1 MKQNKTLYISIA
13 VVVVVI
19 VASVFFSMRN
29 TAKAPTENET
39 ADTTSTATKDTETIK
54 TENGYKKTTWEDML
68 PTVKGLLSLQFENAD
83 IEKKHPVKIVAKG
96 DVTGD
101 GTMEAIVSLGNG
113 GVNSDMQTLVMID
126 KGTIQTAQFILS
138 DGTKSTQVF
147 FPTIDNTTG
156 GVVFR
161 LDPARKLVYAG
172 SFMNSTATTQY
183 SCHVDAYVWNPK
195 SSTFDWNKDTSAT
208 VEAEYCKTAGK

>member
-19 VASVFFSMRN
+19 VASVLFSMRN

-39 ADTTSTATKDTETIK
+39 GDTTSTTTKDTETIK

-68 PTVKGLLSLQFENAD
+68 PTVKGLLLLQFENAD
-83 IEKKHPVKIVAKG
+83 IEKKHPVKIVTKG

-113 GVNSDMQTLVMID
+113 GVNSDMQTLMMID

-138 DGTKSTQVF
+138 DGSKSTQVF

-172 SFMNSTATTQY
+172 SFMNSTATTKY

-195 SSTFDWNKDTSAT
+195 TTTFDWNKNTSAT